1 MLNAISHDVALENMK
16 KIPEWELNQT
26 SISRAFEFDEHMS
39 AIEFVN
45 TVAEIAEE
53 AHHHPDISIVYTTV
67 TLTLTTHDV
76 SGITESDF
84 EVAARIDSLE
94 N

>member
-1 MLNAISHDVALENMK
+1 MHNSISHDLALENMK
-16 KIPEWELNQT
+16 KIPEWDLNST
-26 SISRAFEFDEHMS
+26 SISRAFEFDEYMS
-39 AIEFVN
+39 AIEFVK

-53 AHHHPDISIVYTTV
+53 AHHHPDISIAYTTV
-67 TLTLTTHDV
+67 TLTLTTHEV

-84 EVAARIDSLE
+84 EVASRIDSLE

>member
-26 SISRAFEFDEHMS
+26 SISRAFEFDEYMS

-53 AHHHPDISIVYTTV
+53 ARHHPDISIVYTTV